1 MNYSEALKL
10 FGFTSNFTKEEL
22 KKRYLELSKKYH
34 PDLNGDEEMMK
45 KVNYAYEVLKKGGS
59 YEVTKSRR
67 TQNKQENY
75 DEFLMYYNNLR
86 RKLDFYVSKTV
97 YLPDTLE
104 YKYAKAIEDV
114 VKAFSFSKEKL
125 HVDFKYNVAIGSIKD
140 LFKSYKNEILKNVPE
155 FWISKFEPIN
165 DNCSFDAYVNEVNK
179 IRTKYEKVDK
189 NLDKIILSMFK
200 DKKVNSKIL
209 EEIADLKEII
219 LKEIVDEKI
228 TIEDGIYRL
237 QTEIKVR
244 ILKDEELNNKM
255 WDTYKAIM
263 NNFNKRMMKL
273 KPTDTEDIDIAMNV
287 FNRAMTKL
295 KAIQLGRIDE
305 KVLGILGN
313 LTFTNSDELKE
324 SEYEL
329 YITANFSDNEETEI
343 VLKKGEVGNLVSFLK
358 KFPSGMAEEV
368 FMTKEEF
375 YKKYNNFKDVLKDL
389 NFLGDKGYIQYLNTK
404 FITTALY
411 YYENT
416 GCYILLTEND
426 KILLVNFDEFHSL
439 NTHATDTAS
448 RTYKDKQALYDRFY
462 NSFLKSKKEI
472 KFKNN
477 ENNILKREKNK
488 ENI

>member
-1 MNYSEALKL
+1 MDYSEALKL
-10 FGFTSNFTKEEL
+10 FGFTCNFTKEEL
-22 KKRYLELSKKYH
+22 KKRFLELSKKYH

-45 KVNYAYEVLKKGGS
+45 KVNSAYEVLKSCNSQYK
-59 YEVTKSRR
+59 TAK
-67 TQNKQENY
+67 KQDNY
-75 DEFLMYYNNLR
+75 DELLIKHYN
-86 RKLDFYVSKTV
+86 KLKEKLGANASKTI
-97 YLPDTLE
+97 YLSDTLE
-104 YKYAKAIEDV
+104 FKYANAIDDV
-114 VKAFSFSKEKL
+114 IKTFTLEKTTQL
-125 HVDFKYNVAIGSIKD
+125 INFKYYVAAGSIKD
-140 LFKSYKNEILKNVPE
+140 LFKSYKNEILKNVPK

-179 IRTKYEKVDK
+179 IRTKYEKVDR

-209 EEIADLKEII
+209 EEIVVLKEII
-219 LKEIVDEKI
+219 LKEIVDKKI
-228 TIEDGIYRL
+228 TIEDGIYGL
-237 QTEIKVR
+237 QAEIKAR

-295 KAIQLGRIDE
+295 KAVQLGIEDE
-305 KVLGILGN
+305 KVLSILNN
-313 LTFTNSDELKE
+313 LAFTNSDELKE

-343 VLKKGEVGNLVSFLK
+343 VLKTGEVGNLVSFLK
-358 KFPSGMAEEV
+358 KLPSGMAEEV

-389 NFLGDKGYIQYLNTK
+389 YFLGDKGYIQYLNTK

-426 KILLVNFDEFHSL
+426 KIILVSFNEFHSL
-439 NTHATDTAS
+439 NTHATDNVS

-462 NSFLKSKKEI
+462 NSFLKNIKEM
-472 KFKNN
+472 KLN
-477 ENNILKREKNK
+477 RVKNK

>member
-1 MNYSEALKL
+1 
-10 FGFTSNFTKEEL
+10 
-22 KKRYLELSKKYH
+22 
-34 PDLNGDEEMMK
+34 
-45 KVNYAYEVLKKGGS
+45 
-59 YEVTKSRR
+59 
-67 TQNKQENY
+67 
-75 DEFLMYYNNLR
+75 
-86 RKLDFYVSKTV
+86 
-97 YLPDTLE
+97 
-104 YKYAKAIEDV
+104 
-114 VKAFSFSKEKL
+114 
-125 HVDFKYNVAIGSIKD
+125 
-140 LFKSYKNEILKNVPE
+140 
-155 FWISKFEPIN
+155 
-165 DNCSFDAYVNEVNK
+165 
-179 IRTKYEKVDK
+179 
-189 NLDKIILSMFK
+189 MFK

-219 LKEIVDEKI
+219 LKEIVCEKI

-237 QTEIKVR
+237 QAEIRVR
-244 ILKDEELNNKM
+244 ILKDDELNNKM

-295 KAIQLGRIDE
+295 KAVQLGRTDE
-305 KVLGILGN
+305 NVLGILRN
-313 LTFTNSDELKE
+313 LAFTNSDELKE

-343 VLKKGEVGNLVSFLK
+343 VLKNGEAGNFVSFLK

-411 YYENT
+411 YYKNT

-439 NTHATDTAS
+439 NIHVTDIAS

-462 NSFLKSKKEI
+462 NCFFNSKKEI
-472 KFKNN
+472 KFRNN
-477 ENNILKREKNK
+477 ANNILKREKNK

>member
-1 MNYSEALKL
+1 MNYNEALNL
-10 FGFTSNFTKEEL
+10 FGFTNKFTKEEL

-45 KVNYAYEVLKKGGS
+45 KVNMAYEILKKHNES
-59 YEVTKSRR
+59 YDYNACSKLIKYYDDLKS
-67 TQNKQENY
+67 
-75 DEFLMYYNNLR
+75 
-86 RKLDFYVSKTV
+86 KLTFFASKTI

-104 YKYAKAIEDV
+104 FKYANAIADV
-114 VKAFSFSKEKL
+114 IDTFTFDKVKQLIE
-125 HVDFKYNVAIGSIKD
+125 FKYTVAIGSIKD

-200 DKKVNSKIL
+200 NKKVNSKIL
-209 EEIADLKEII
+209 EEIVVLKEII

-237 QTEIKVR
+237 QAEIKAR

-263 NNFNKRMMKL
+263 NNFNKRMMEL
-273 KPTDTEDIDIAMNV
+273 KPTDTENIDIAMKV
-287 FNRAMTKL
+287 FNEAMITL
-295 KAIQLGRIDE
+295 KAVQNGTKDE
-305 KVLGILGN
+305 EVLSILSG

-329 YITANFSDNEETEI
+329 YITANFSDNEEPEI
-343 VLKKGEVGNLVSFLK
+343 VLKKGENENCVYFNRRYEDGSVVTWSVGKDL
-358 KFPSGMAEEV
+358 
-368 FMTKEEF
+368 F
-375 YKKYNNFKDVLKDL
+375 YKKYSKFKDYLEKATFWGSNCFVQAPSLSPQKAIFLYYCGGVAIVLVEDDEIIVLKD
-389 NFLGDKGYIQYLNTK
+389 NEFFLKEPYGTINDVEKYRDKQV
-404 FITTALY
+404 LY
-411 YYENT
+411 
-416 GCYILLTEND
+416 D
-426 KILLVNFDEFHSL
+426 KIYESFFE
-439 NTHATDTAS
+439 
-448 RTYKDKQALYDRFY
+448 RKEKMKYKT
-462 NSFLKSKKEI
+462 
-472 KFKNN
+472 N

-488 ENI
+488 

>member
-1 MNYSEALKL
+1 MDYSEALKL

-22 KKRYLELSKKYH
+22 KKRFLKLSKKYH

-45 KVNYAYEVLKKGGS
+45 KVNSAYEVLKSCTSQYK
-59 YEVTKSRR
+59 TAK
-67 TQNKQENY
+67 KQDNY
-75 DEFLMYYNNLR
+75 DELLIKYYN
-86 RKLDFYVSKTV
+86 KVKEKVGAYASKTV
-97 YLPDTLE
+97 YLSDTLE
-104 YKYAKAIEDV
+104 FKYANAVDDV
-114 VKAFSFSKEKL
+114 IKTFTLEKTTQL
-125 HVDFKYNVAIGSIKD
+125 INFKYYVIAGSIKD

-165 DNCSFDAYVNEVNK
+165 DDCSFDAYVNEVNK
-179 IRTKYEKVDK
+179 IRIKYEKVDK

-219 LKEIVDEKI
+219 LKEIVREKI

-237 QTEIKVR
+237 QAEIRVR
-244 ILKDEELNNKM
+244 ILKDDELNNKM

-295 KAIQLGRIDE
+295 KAVQLGRTDE
-305 KVLGILGN
+305 NVLGILGN
-313 LTFTNSDELKE
+313 LAFTNSDELKE

-343 VLKKGEVGNLVSFLK
+343 VLKNGEAGNFVSFLK

-411 YYENT
+411 YYKNT

-439 NTHATDTAS
+439 NIHVTDIAS

-462 NSFLKSKKEI
+462 NCFFNSKKEI
-472 KFKNN
+472 KFRNN
-477 ENNILKREKNK
+477 ANNILKREKNK

>member
-1 MNYSEALKL
+1 MNYNEALKL
-10 FGFTSNFTKEEL
+10 FGFTGNFTKEEL
-22 KKRYLELSKKYH
+22 KKRFLKLSKKYH

-45 KVNYAYEVLKKGGS
+45 KINSAYEVLKSHKVS
-59 YEVTKSRR
+59 SKS
-67 TQNKQENY
+67 TVN
-75 DEFLMYYNNLR
+75 DELMKKYNDLKE
-86 RKLDFYVSKTV
+86 KLKFYTSKTV

-104 YKYAKAIEDV
+104 FKYANAIDNV
-114 VKAFSFSKEKL
+114 IKTFTLEKTIQL
-125 HVDFKYNVAIGSIKD
+125 IELIDFKYYITNGAIKD
-140 LFKSYKNEILKNVPE
+140 LFESYRNEILKNVPE
-155 FWISKFEPIN
+155 FWISNFEPIN
-165 DNCSFDAYVNEVNK
+165 DDCSFDDYVKEVNE
-179 IRTKYEKVDK
+179 IRRKYEKIDK
-189 NLDKIILSMFK
+189 SLNQIILSMFK
-200 DKKVNSKIL
+200 DKNVNSKIL
-209 EEIADLKEII
+209 EEIVVLKEII

-228 TIEDGIYRL
+228 TIEDGINKL
-237 QTEIKVR
+237 QAEIKTR
-244 ILKDEELNNKM
+244 ILRNETLNNKI

-273 KPTDTEDIDIAMNV
+273 KPTDIEDINIAMIV
-287 FNRAMTKL
+287 FNRAMAKL
-295 KAIQLGRIDE
+295 KAVQLGTEDE
-305 KVLGILGN
+305 KVLSTLGS
-313 LTFTNSDELKE
+313 LTFTNNDELKE

-329 YITANFSDNEETEI
+329 YITANLSDNKETEI

-368 FMTKEEF
+368 FMTKEGF

-426 KILLVNFDEFHSL
+426 KILLVSFNEFHSL

-448 RTYKDKQALYDRFY
+448 RTYKDKQALYDRIY
-462 NSFLKSKKEI
+462 NSFFNSKKEI

-488 ENI
+488 

>member
-1 MNYSEALKL
+1 MDYSEALKL

-22 KKRYLELSKKYH
+22 KKRFLKLSKKYH

-45 KVNYAYEVLKKGGS
+45 KVNSAYEVLKSCTSQYK
-59 YEVTKSRR
+59 TAK
-67 TQNKQENY
+67 KQDNY
-75 DEFLMYYNNLR
+75 DELLIKYYN
-86 RKLDFYVSKTV
+86 KVKEKVGAYASKTV
-97 YLPDTLE
+97 YLSDTLE
-104 YKYAKAIEDV
+104 FKYANAVDDV
-114 VKAFSFSKEKL
+114 IKTFTLEKTTQL
-125 HVDFKYNVAIGSIKD
+125 INFKYYVVAGSIKD

-165 DNCSFDAYVNEVNK
+165 DDCSFDAYVNEVNK

-219 LKEIVDEKI
+219 LKEIVREKI
-228 TIEDGIYRL
+228 TLDDGINRL
-237 QTEIKVR
+237 QAEIRVR
-244 ILKDEELNNKM
+244 ILRNETLNNKI

-295 KAIQLGRIDE
+295 KAVQLGRTDE
-305 KVLGILGN
+305 NVLGILGN
-313 LTFTNSDELKE
+313 LAFTNSDELKE

-343 VLKKGEVGNLVSFLK
+343 VLKKGEAGNFVSFLK

-411 YYENT
+411 YYKNT

-439 NTHATDTAS
+439 NIHVTDIAS

-462 NSFLKSKKEI
+462 NCFFNSKKEI
-472 KFKNN
+472 KFRNN
-477 ENNILKREKNK
+477 ANNILKREKNK

>member
-1 MNYSEALKL
+1 MDYIEALRL

-45 KVNYAYEVLKKGGS
+45 KVNMAYEILKKHNELYDYNACS
-59 YEVTKSRR
+59 KLIKYYDDLKS
-67 TQNKQENY
+67 
-75 DEFLMYYNNLR
+75 
-86 RKLDFYVSKTV
+86 KLTFYASKTI

-104 YKYAKAIEDV
+104 FKYANAIADV
-114 VKAFSFSKEKL
+114 IDTFTFDKVKQLIE
-125 HVDFKYNVAIGSIKD
+125 FKYTVAIGSIKD
-140 LFKSYKNEILKNVPE
+140 LFKSYKKEILKNVPE

-200 DKKVNSKIL
+200 NKKVNSKIL
-209 EEIADLKEII
+209 EEIVVLKEII

-237 QTEIKVR
+237 QAEIKAR

-263 NNFNKRMMKL
+263 NNFNKRMMEL
-273 KPTDTEDIDIAMNV
+273 KPTDTENIDIAMKV
-287 FNRAMTKL
+287 FNEAMITL
-295 KAIQLGRIDE
+295 KAVQNGTKDE
-305 KVLGILGN
+305 EILSILSG

-329 YITANFSDNEETEI
+329 YITANFSDNEEPEI
-343 VLKKGEVGNLVSFLK
+343 VLKKGENENCVYFNRRYEDGSVVTWSVGKDL
-358 KFPSGMAEEV
+358 
-368 FMTKEEF
+368 F
-375 YKKYNNFKDVLKDL
+375 YKKYSKFKDVLKRLD
-389 NFLGDKGYIQYLNTK
+389 FLGDKVYVQYLNTK
-404 FITTALY
+404 FMTTALY
-411 YYENT
+411 YYENA
-416 GCYILLTEND
+416 GCYIVLTEND
-426 KILLVNFDEFHSL
+426 EIIIAGYNKFDSL
-439 NTHATDTAS
+439 SYYATDDAS
-448 RTYKDKQALYDRFY
+448 RTYKDKQALYDKIY
-462 NSFLKSKKEI
+462 ESFFERKE
-472 KFKNN
+472 KMKYKTN

-488 ENI
+488 

>member
-1 MNYSEALKL
+1 MDYSEALKL
-10 FGFTSNFTKEEL
+10 FGFTSNYTKEEL
-22 KKRYLELSKKYH
+22 KKRFLKLSKKYH

-45 KVNYAYEVLKKGGS
+45 KVNSAYKVLKSSISQYK
-59 YEVTKSRR
+59 TAK
-67 TQNKQENY
+67 KQDNY
-75 DEFLMYYNNLR
+75 DELLIKYYN
-86 RKLDFYVSKTV
+86 KVKEKVGAYASKTV
-97 YLPDTLE
+97 YLSDTLE
-104 YKYAKAIEDV
+104 FKYANAIDDV
-114 VKAFSFSKEKL
+114 IKTFTLEKTTQL
-125 HVDFKYNVAIGSIKD
+125 INFKYYVVAGRIKD

-165 DNCSFDAYVNEVNK
+165 DDCSFDAYVNEVNK

-237 QTEIKVR
+237 QAEIRVR
-244 ILKDEELNNKM
+244 ILKDDELNNKM

-295 KAIQLGRIDE
+295 KAVQLGRTDE

-313 LTFTNSDELKE
+313 LAFTNSDELKE

-343 VLKKGEVGNLVSFLK
+343 VLKNGEAGNFVSFLK

-439 NTHATDTAS
+439 NIHVTDTAS

-462 NSFLKSKKEI
+462 NCFFNSKKEI
-472 KFKNN
+472 KFRNN
-477 ENNILKREKNK
+477 ANNILKREKNK

>member
-1 MNYSEALKL
+1 MDYSEALKL

-22 KKRYLELSKKYH
+22 KKRFLELSKKYH

-45 KVNYAYEVLKKGGS
+45 KVNSAYEVLKSCTSQYK
-59 YEVTKSRR
+59 TAK
-67 TQNKQENY
+67 KQDNY
-75 DEFLMYYNNLR
+75 DELLIKYYN
-86 RKLDFYVSKTV
+86 KVKEKVGAYASKTV
-97 YLPDTLE
+97 YLSDTLE
-104 YKYAKAIEDV
+104 FKYANAVDDV
-114 VKAFSFSKEKL
+114 IKTFTLEKTTQL
-125 HVDFKYNVAIGSIKD
+125 INFKYYVVAGSIKD

-165 DNCSFDAYVNEVNK
+165 DDCSFDAYVNEVNK

-219 LKEIVDEKI
+219 LKEIVREKI
-228 TIEDGIYRL
+228 TIEDGINRL
-237 QTEIKVR
+237 QAEIRVR
-244 ILKDEELNNKM
+244 ILKDDELNNKM

-295 KAIQLGRIDE
+295 KAVQLGRTDE
-305 KVLGILGN
+305 NVLGILGN
-313 LTFTNSDELKE
+313 LAFTNSDELKE

-343 VLKKGEVGNLVSFLK
+343 VLKNGEAGNFVSFLK

-411 YYENT
+411 YYKNT

-439 NTHATDTAS
+439 NIHVTDIAS

-462 NSFLKSKKEI
+462 NCFFNSKKEI
-472 KFKNN
+472 KFRNN
-477 ENNILKREKNK
+477 ANNILKREKNK

>member
-219 LKEIVDEKI
+219 LKEIVHEKI
-228 TIEDGIYRL
+228 TIEDGIYKL
-237 QTEIKVR
+237 QAEIKVR
-244 ILKDEELNNKM
+244 ILKIEALNNKI
-255 WDTYKAIM
+255 WNTYKAIM

-295 KAIQLGRIDE
+295 KAIQLGRTDE

-343 VLKKGEVGNLVSFLK
+343 VLKTGENGNLVSFLK
-358 KFPSGMAEEV
+358 KIADMAEEV
-368 FMTKEEF
+368 FVAKEVF
-375 YKKYNNFKDVLKDL
+375 YKKYSSFKDVLKNLD
-389 NFLGDKGYIQYLNTK
+389 FLGDKGYVQYLNTK
-404 FITTALY
+404 FMATALY
-411 YYENT
+411 YYENA
-416 GCYILLTEND
+416 GCYIVLTKNNEIIIVRYNR
-426 KILLVNFDEFHSL
+426 FDSL
-439 NTHATDTAS
+439 SPFVTDIAS
-448 RTYKDKQALYDRFY
+448 RTYKDKQVLYDKIY
-462 NSFLKSKKEI
+462 NSFLKSKKDMKI
-472 KFKNN
+472 NNN
-477 ENNILKREKNK
+477 EKNILKREKNK

>member
-1 MNYSEALKL
+1 MDYSEALKL

-22 KKRYLELSKKYH
+22 KKRFLKLSKKYH

-45 KVNYAYEVLKKGGS
+45 KVNSAYEVLKSCTSQYK
-59 YEVTKSRR
+59 TAK
-67 TQNKQENY
+67 KQDNY
-75 DEFLMYYNNLR
+75 DELLIKYYN
-86 RKLDFYVSKTV
+86 KVKEKVGAYASKTV
-97 YLPDTLE
+97 YLSDTLE
-104 YKYAKAIEDV
+104 FKYANAVDDV
-114 VKAFSFSKEKL
+114 IKTFTLEKTTQL
-125 HVDFKYNVAIGSIKD
+125 INFKYYVVAGSIKD

-165 DNCSFDAYVNEVNK
+165 DDCSFDAYVNEVNK

-219 LKEIVDEKI
+219 LKEIVREKI
-228 TIEDGIYRL
+228 TLDDGINRL
-237 QTEIKVR
+237 QAEIRVR
-244 ILKDEELNNKM
+244 ILKDDELNNKM

-295 KAIQLGRIDE
+295 KAVQLGRTDE
-305 KVLGILGN
+305 NVLGILGN
-313 LTFTNSDELKE
+313 LAFTNSDELKE

-343 VLKKGEVGNLVSFLK
+343 VLKNGEAGNFVSFLK

-411 YYENT
+411 YYKNT

-439 NTHATDTAS
+439 NIHVTDIAS

-462 NSFLKSKKEI
+462 NCFFNSKKEI
-472 KFKNN
+472 KFRNN
-477 ENNILKREKNK
+477 ANNILKREKNK

>member
-1 MNYSEALKL
+1 MNYNEALKL
-10 FGFTSNFTKEEL
+10 FGFTGNFTKEEL
-22 KKRYLELSKKYH
+22 KKRFLKLSKKYH

-45 KVNYAYEVLKKGGS
+45 KINSAYEVLKSHKVS
-59 YEVTKSRR
+59 SKS
-67 TQNKQENY
+67 TVN
-75 DEFLMYYNNLR
+75 DELMKKYNDLKE
-86 RKLDFYVSKTV
+86 KLKFYTSKTV

-104 YKYAKAIEDV
+104 FKYANAIDNV
-114 VKAFSFSKEKL
+114 IKTFTLEKTIQL
-125 HVDFKYNVAIGSIKD
+125 IELIDFKYYITNGAIKD
-140 LFKSYKNEILKNVPE
+140 LFESYRNEILKNVPE
-155 FWISKFEPIN
+155 FWISNFEPIN
-165 DNCSFDAYVNEVNK
+165 DDCSFDDYVKEVNE
-179 IRTKYEKVDK
+179 IRRKYEKIDK
-189 NLDKIILSMFK
+189 SLNQIILSMFK
-200 DKKVNSKIL
+200 DKNVNSKIL
-209 EEIADLKEII
+209 EEIFDVKEII
-219 LKEIVDEKI
+219 IKEIIDKKI
-228 TIEDGIYRL
+228 TLDDGINKL
-237 QTEIKVR
+237 QAEIKTR

-295 KAIQLGRIDE
+295 KAVQFGTEDE

-313 LTFTNSDELKE
+313 LAFTNDDELKE

-343 VLKKGEVGNLVSFLK
+343 VLKKGEVGNFVSFLK

-368 FMTKEEF
+368 FMTKEGF
-375 YKKYNNFKDVLKDL
+375 YKKYNNFKDVLKNLD
-389 NFLGDKGYIQYLNTK
+389 FLGDKGYIQYLNTK

-426 KILLVNFDEFHSL
+426 KILLVSFNEFHSL

-448 RTYKDKQALYDRFY
+448 RTYKDKQALYDRIY
-462 NSFLKSKKEI
+462 NSFFNSKKEI

-488 ENI
+488 